1 MRQLVVQGL
10 ESHLSPDWLGRDLVS
25 LRLTSHHLL
34 TGHSSGHVS
43 LYRRI
48 NSATLEKKISRRVTG
63 RDNITVVSLG
73 PGLVCV
79 GCRTGEVVLLHLA
92 PLSHSVFRVQESVT
106 ALAVSRAGQVYV
118 GGERGCVAVYSG
130 RPRAVTR
137 QILDLGAS
145 VVQIEVSGDT
155 VVASST
161 GATVICNTEQ
171 KTFRQVGSQQRSGH
185 HGVCLTGGQVWS
197 SRPGARLWLVDI
209 KTGEVLATIKYKPLL
224 QTINCS
230 QIIGSDAATTTASTV
245 EHSFSNL
252 NTDPGGLTVTFSNS
266 GNILYILDLEQREV
280 IAWSPINNILIKEAH
295 IEGDLILILG
305 AGGELLSLRL
315 GTVPELAGHCIS
327 ARREDL
333 LYELLLSVY
342 QEDGGLT
349 ECSPVDLSKL
359 YFLCLH
365 LEPSWK
371 LRELQ
376 ADLLRMLGT
385 SREALLG
392 LSRSAPAQTSPPLP
406 VAEDIN
412 RNIRR

>member
-1 MRQLVVQGL
+1 M
-10 ESHLSPDWLGRDLVS
+10 
-25 LRLTSHHLL
+25 
-34 TGHSSGHVS
+34 
-43 LYRRI
+43 I
-48 NSATLEKKISRRVTG
+48 
-63 RDNITVVSLG
+63 
-73 PGLVCV
+73 
-79 GCRTGEVVLLHLA
+79 
-92 PLSHSVFRVQESVT
+92 
-106 ALAVSRAGQVYV
+106 
-118 GGERGCVAVYSG
+118 
-130 RPRAVTR
+130 
-137 QILDLGAS
+137 ILDLAAS
-145 VVQIEVSGDT
+145 VIQMEVSGDT

-161 GATVICNTEQ
+161 AATVICNTEQ

-209 KTGEVLATIKYKPLL
+209 KTGEVLATLKYKPLL

-230 QIIGSDAATTTASTV
+230 QIVGSDGPATTTTASTA

-252 NTDPGGLTVTFSNS
+252 NPAPGGLTVTFSTS

-280 IAWSPINNILIKEAH
+280 IAWSPINNIQIKEAH
-295 IEGDLILILG
+295 IKGDLILILG

-315 GTVPELAGHCIS
+315 GAVPELAGHCIA

-365 LEPSWK
+365 LEPSWN

-385 SREALLG
+385 SREALSG
-392 LSRSAPAQTSPPLP
+392 LSRSAPAQTSPRLPL
-406 VAEDIN
+406 AEDIN
-412 RNIRR
+412 RNIIR